1 MSWKSILGGGGVPGT
16 RPPIWCKSRSRTAET
31 PTSSAGHV
39 HIHSLVFLFFKSL
52 AFVNDQHRKEVVE
65 LLVALWMERNPRAL
79 SALTQL
85 VLVPTR
91 GCWVEVGTAA
101 SAGNGGREEAD
112 LGQVM
117 AS

>member
-1 MSWKSILGGGGVPGT
+1 
-16 RPPIWCKSRSRTAET
+16 
-31 PTSSAGHV
+31 
-39 HIHSLVFLFFKSL
+39 L

-112 LGQVM
+112 LGQAM